1 MKYKYQSL
9 KDKIKEKGYI
19 LEYIAKELG
28 ISPVTLNSKIKGTC
42 PFKLPELYKLVD
54 VLDLKKEE
62 ILNIFLKNKS
72 IVNGLKREM
81 NNETNTSKRC

>member
-62 ILNIFLKNKS
+62 ILNIFFEK
-72 IVNGLKREM
+72 
-81 NNETNTSKRC
+81 